1 MKKKILAYLLI
12 GLGFLSV
19 SVGNIFVNAAWSN
32 GNSTYE
38 DNFWPDDWQMSSD
51 SSDEAYDGW
60 ELEGVVVT
68 AEAWKETEKSN
79 KSDCNGIKLN
89 TNVPF
94 IWNCIS
100 TDPQDKNSVTPTEAF
115 PTFTQALIKIV
126 MSVILVVCFILI
138 IVSGIQYSMDKP
150 KEAKALIVKVAR
162 VIGLLWLSGV
172 ILKLINPTFFS

>member
-1 MKKKILAYLLI
+1 MKKKILAYLFVWLF
-12 GLGFLSV
+12 GFLFALCW
-19 SVGNIFVNAAWSN
+19 NNFVHAQQ
-32 GNSTYE
+32 G
-38 DNFWPDDWQMSSD
+38 
-51 SSDEAYDGW
+51 
-60 ELEGVVVT
+60 EGT
-68 AEAWKETEKSN
+68 DQSECKW
-79 KSDCNGIKLN
+79 IKLN

-100 TDPQDKNSVTPTEAF
+100 TKGDDVGPTEVF

>member
-19 SVGNIFVNAAWSN
+19 SVGNIFVNASWWN
-32 GNSTYE
+32 GNSTHDE
-38 DNFWPDDWQMSSD
+38 VFPKDSQTSSD
-51 SSDEAYDGW
+51 YSSDEVYNGW
-60 ELEGVVVT
+60 MLSEAVVT
-68 AEAWKETEKSN
+68 AEAWKKTEKSN
-79 KSDCNGIKLN
+79 KSDCHGIKLN

-100 TDPQDKNSVTPTEAF
+100 TNPQDKNSVTPTEAF